1 MPAKRRTNWTK
12 PKARKNTKGHSV
24 FSDAEIEE
32 SDESFSSVAKDLVSE
47 LESAG
52 TTKEKLQV
60 QMKYLFEDFE
70 ALSKAVDKI
79 NPDMDD
85 AAGCIEKAK
94 LALEIFSSTFDVV
107 DNLYSL
113 T

>member
-70 ALSKAVDKI
+70 ALSKAVYCID
-79 NPDMDD
+79 PDMDD
-85 AAGCIEKAK
+85 AAGCLEKAK

-107 DNLYSL
+107 DTLHSSM
-113 T
+113 

>member
-1 MPAKRRTNWTK
+1 MPSKRRTNWTK
-12 PKARKNTKGHSV
+12 PKARKTTKAHSKL
-24 FSDAEIEE
+24 SDADIEE
-32 SDESFSSVAKDLVSE
+32 SDESFTVVAKDLVSE
-47 LESAG
+47 FESAG

-70 ALSKAVDKI
+70 ALSKAIDGI

-94 LALEIFSSTFDVV
+94 LALEIFSATFDVV
-107 DNLYSL
+107 DTLHSL